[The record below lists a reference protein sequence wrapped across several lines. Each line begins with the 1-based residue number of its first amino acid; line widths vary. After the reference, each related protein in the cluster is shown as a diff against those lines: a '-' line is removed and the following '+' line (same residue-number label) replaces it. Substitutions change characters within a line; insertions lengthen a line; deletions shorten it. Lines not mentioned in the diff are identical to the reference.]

1 MTSSSSSAHVI
12 GIDKFGGEDFH
23 NWKFKMQ
30 MVLVAKDL
38 WDIVDGTEVQPKE
51 EPKATEWRKRDRR
64 ALADICLSL
73 KDNQLPLVRSA
84 SSSQEA

>member
-1 MTSSSSSAHVI
+1 MTSSNSSAHVI

-38 WDIVDGTEVQPKE
+38 WDIVDGRYGGPAQGG
-51 EPKATEWRKRDRR
+51 A
-64 ALADICLSL
+64 
-73 KDNQLPLVRSA
+73 
-84 SSSQEA
+84 